1 MPRAMEH
8 QQTPAFFVRGPSPF
22 ARLVFFA
29 AVSLA
34 LMATDSRLHY
44 LTEVRQGFIAVL
56 HPLQILANTPSNLYF
71 DAKEYLVTHDTL
83 LKDNRQLTQQALKQS
98 VDLQRLQS
106 LETENEHLRNLL
118 GAARALKQPARLGEI
133 LYMGRDPFEHKL
145 VVNLGSQQNI
155 VAGQAVV
162 DGTGVIGQVT
172 RVYPFSSEITL
183 ITDKELAIPIQI
195 ERNSLRAIAF
205 GHGRDT
211 TIDLPYLPANVDI
224 RKGDKLITSGIDG
237 IYPTGLA
244 VATVTQ
250 IERNPDSPFAKITC
264 TPIAGIE
271 NHRQILLLG
280 IPKTETPSGTITGSH
295 GAATTSSSS
304 SAGETPKHV
313 APPAQSHAGH

>member
-1 MPRAMEH
+1 MPRTMEH

-44 LTEVRQGFIAVL
+44 LTEIRQGFIALL
-56 HPLQILANTPSNLYF
+56 HPLQIIANAPSNLYLG
-71 DAKEYLVTHDTL
+71 AKEYLVTHDTL
-83 LKDNRQLTQQALKQS
+83 LQDNRQLMQQALTQS

-106 LETENEHLRNLL
+106 LQAENEHLRNLL
-118 GAARALKQPARLGEI
+118 GAAQALTQPARLGEI
-133 LYMGRDPFEHKL
+133 LHMGRDPFTHKV
-145 VVNLGSQQNI
+145 VVNIGSRQGI

-162 DGTGVIGQVT
+162 DGAGIIGQVT
-172 RVYPFSSEITL
+172 RVYPFSSEVTL

-237 IYPTGLA
+237 VYPTGLA

-271 NHRQILLLG
+271 NHRQLLLLG
-280 IPKTETPSGTITGSH
+280 IPKTETPSGTITGAH
-295 GAATTSSSS
+295 GAATTSSSTS
-304 SAGETPKHV
+304 TGATPKR
-313 APPAQSHAGH
+313 AAPAQTHAAH

>member
-8 QQTPAFFVRGPSPF
+8 QQTPAFFVRGPSSF

-44 LTEVRQGFIAVL
+44 LTEIRQGLIAL
-56 HPLQILANTPSNLYF
+56 LQPLQIIANAPSNLYLG
-71 DAKEYLVTHDTL
+71 AKEYLVTHNTL
-83 LKDNRQLTQQALKQS
+83 LQDNRQLMQQALTQS

-106 LETENEHLRNLL
+106 LKAENEHLRNLL
-118 GAARALKQPARLGEI
+118 GAAQALTQPARLGEV
-133 LYMGRDPFEHKL
+133 LHMGRDPFTHKV
-145 VVNLGSQQNI
+145 VVNLGSRQDI

-162 DGTGVIGQVT
+162 DGAGVIGQVT
-172 RVYPFSSEITL
+172 RVYPFSSEVTL
-183 ITDKELAIPIQI
+183 ITDRDLAIPIQI

-211 TIDLPYLPANVDI
+211 TIDLPNLPANVDI
-224 RKGDKLITSGIDG
+224 RTGDKLITSGIDG
-237 IYPTGLA
+237 VYPAGLA

-250 IERNPDSPFAKITC
+250 IERNPGSPFAQITC

-271 NHRQILLLG
+271 NHRQVLLLG
-280 IPKTETPSGTITGSH
+280 IPNTETPSGTITGAH
-295 GAATTSSSS
+295 GAAATSSSS
-304 SAGETPKHV
+304 STGNPPKR
-313 APPAQSHAGH
+313 AAPAQPHAAH